1 MDVIDTFLAT
11 FIAYIDSGF
20 GLLAGDVAYLSTT
33 LIAIDITLAGLFWAL
48 SQNTDVIA
56 GLLKKVLY
64 VGFFAFI
71 IGNFSL
77 LAGIVFDS
85 FAELGVTAGGGT
97 MTADDLLRPGF
108 IASVGLDAGQPLLE
122 EISDMLGP
130 ISFFHNFIMI
140 AVMFIAW
147 AIIMVAFFVLA
158 VQLFITILE
167 FKLTTLAGFVL
178 VPFALWNKTTFLAE
192 RVLGNVIT
200 SGIKLM
206 VLAIVIGIVL
216 ALVLRPGAGIDLS
229 GAEATTLDSAGSL
242 TDRLMGI
249 VPENPF
255 AAFAEGNVLAVIFF
269 AVLVGAGLIL
279 SAERGKP
286 LVAVFDAGSE
296 TMLKVTAIVMEFAPF
311 GVFALVAWVM
321 GTVGPATFINVFLL
335 AVAVYLGCFLHMLI
349 VHGGIVKL
357 FARLPVLPFFR
368 GVREPQLVAYSTS
381 SSSATLPASL
391 SAAEHNLGISAP
403 VASSVLPLGATINM
417 DGTALYVALI
427 SIFAAQAFGLPL
439 DFFDYVLIGF
449 TTTLVSIGTAS
460 VPSASLFLMAA
471 VLDVIGMSSAQTAIV
486 VGFILPFD
494 RILDM
499 MRTVANVTGDLAVA
513 TVVSVWEKD
522 LDPEIYRALPTE

>member
-77 LAGIVFDS
+77 LANIVFDS

-108 IASVGLDAGQPLLE
+108 IAGVGLDAGQPLLE
-122 EISDMLGP
+122 EIGDMLGP
-130 ISFFHNFIMI
+130 ISFFHNFILI

-206 VLAIVIGIVL
+206 VLAVIIGIGSTLFSSVTDAFRTGDDVTL
-216 ALVLRPGAGIDLS
+216 AQ
-229 GAEATTLDSAGSL
+229 
-242 TDRLMGI
+242 
-249 VPENPF
+249 
-255 AAFAEGNVLAVIFF
+255 
-269 AVLVGAGLIL
+269 
-279 SAERGKP
+279 
-286 LVAVFDAGSE
+286 
-296 TMLKVTAIVMEFAPF
+296 
-311 GVFALVAWVM
+311 VM
-321 GTVGPATFINVFLL
+321 GTVLAAIVFFWMGIFAPGIASGLITGAPQLGAGSAVGATAGVAAGTYVAGMGGRAAVG
-335 AVAVYLGCFLHMLI
+335 AVAGGASSAVRAGASMAGAARTSYTLGSVASGASGAAGVAAGLNAGLAG
-349 VHGGIVKL
+349 VARAGGDAL
-357 FARLPVLPFFR
+357 RRAASRPAESMREAYQR
-368 GVREPQLVAYSTS
+368 GSQGAWRATGGSPTASMQSSASG
-381 SSSATLPASL
+381 SSSAQSPGWARRMQTSQRM
-391 SAAEHNLGISAP
+391 G
-403 VASSVLPLGATINM
+403 
-417 DGTALYVALI
+417 
-427 SIFAAQAFGLPL
+427 QAGQ
-439 DFFDYVLIGF
+439 
-449 TTTLVSIGTAS
+449 
-460 VPSASLFLMAA
+460 MAA
-471 VLDVIGMSSAQTAIV
+471 HSIRDG
-486 VGFILPFD
+486 D
-494 RILDM
+494 RGASG
-499 MRTVANVTGDLAVA
+499 ANPTLRD
-513 TVVSVWEKD
+513 KD
-522 LDPEIYRALPTE
+522 D

>member
-77 LAGIVFDS
+77 LANIVFDS

-108 IASVGLDAGQPLLE
+108 IAGVGLDAGQPLLE
-122 EISDMLGP
+122 EIGDMLGP
-130 ISFFHNFIMI
+130 ISFFHNFILI

-206 VLAIVIGIVL
+206 VLAVIIGIGSTLFSSVTDAFRTGDDVTL
-216 ALVLRPGAGIDLS
+216 AQ
-229 GAEATTLDSAGSL
+229 
-242 TDRLMGI
+242 
-249 VPENPF
+249 
-255 AAFAEGNVLAVIFF
+255 
-269 AVLVGAGLIL
+269 
-279 SAERGKP
+279 
-286 LVAVFDAGSE
+286 
-296 TMLKVTAIVMEFAPF
+296 
-311 GVFALVAWVM
+311 VM
-321 GTVGPATFINVFLL
+321 GTVLAAIVFFWMGIFAPGIASGLITGAPQLGAGSAVGATAGVAAGTYVAGMGGRAAVG
-335 AVAVYLGCFLHMLI
+335 AVAGGASSAVSAGASMAGAARTSYTLGSVASGASGASGVAAGLAG
-349 VHGGIVKL
+349 VARAGGD
-357 FARLPVLPFFR
+357 AMRRAASRPAQSMREAYQR
-368 GVREPQLVAYSTS
+368 GSQGAWRATGGSETASMQNSASGS
-381 SSSATLPASL
+381 SSSQSPGWARR
-391 SAAEHNLGISAP
+391 
-403 VASSVLPLGATINM
+403 M
-417 DGTALYVALI
+417 
-427 SIFAAQAFGLPL
+427 
-439 DFFDYVLIGF
+439 
-449 TTTLVSIGTAS
+449 
-460 VPSASLFLMAA
+460 
-471 VLDVIGMSSAQTAIV
+471 
-486 VGFILPFD
+486 
-494 RILDM
+494 
-499 MRTVANVTGDLAVA
+499 
-513 TVVSVWEKD
+513 
-522 LDPEIYRALPTE
+522 

>member
-140 AVMFIAW
+140 AVMFVAW

-206 VLAIVIGIVL
+206 VLAVIIGIHMLEHLGRLFLRFGTSHV
-216 ALVLRPGAGIDLS
+216 ALGHARRGIGEAGGGNRRTSQRAS
-229 GAEATTLDSAGSL
+229 GSAG
-242 TDRLMGI
+242 
-249 VPENPF
+249 
-255 AAFAEGNVLAVIFF
+255 
-269 AVLVGAGLIL
+269 
-279 SAERGKP
+279 RG
-286 LVAVFDAGSE
+286 GSRPN
-296 TMLKVTAIVMEFAPF
+296 TWPS
-311 GVFALVAWVM
+311 G
-321 GTVGPATFINVFLL
+321 
-335 AVAVYLGCFLHMLI
+335 
-349 VHGGIVKL
+349 
-357 FARLPVLPFFR
+357 RRSPVRRISTHFWRCPPYLPFQTL
-368 GVREPQLVAYSTS
+368 PTS
-381 SSSATLPASL
+381 SGGRS
-391 SAAEHNLGISAP
+391 
-403 VASSVLPLGATINM
+403 
-417 DGTALYVALI
+417 
-427 SIFAAQAFGLPL
+427 
-439 DFFDYVLIGF
+439 
-449 TTTLVSIGTAS
+449 
-460 VPSASLFLMAA
+460 
-471 VLDVIGMSSAQTAIV
+471 
-486 VGFILPFD
+486 
-494 RILDM
+494 
-499 MRTVANVTGDLAVA
+499 
-513 TVVSVWEKD
+513 
-522 LDPEIYRALPTE
+522 

>member
-64 VGFFAFI
+64 VGFFAYL

-85 FAELGVTAGGGT
+85 FAQLGVTAGGGA

-122 EISDMLGP
+122 EIGDMLGP

-140 AVMFIAW
+140 AVMFVAW

-206 VLAIVIGIVL
+206 VLAVIIGIGSTLFSSVTDAFRTGDDVTL
-216 ALVLRPGAGIDLS
+216 AQ
-229 GAEATTLDSAGSL
+229 
-242 TDRLMGI
+242 
-249 VPENPF
+249 
-255 AAFAEGNVLAVIFF
+255 
-269 AVLVGAGLIL
+269 
-279 SAERGKP
+279 
-286 LVAVFDAGSE
+286 
-296 TMLKVTAIVMEFAPF
+296 
-311 GVFALVAWVM
+311 VM
-321 GTVGPATFINVFLL
+321 GTVLAAIVFFWMGIFAPGIASGLITGAPQL
-335 AVAVYLGCFLHMLI
+335 GAGSAAGAAAGVAAGTYVAGMGGRAAVGAVAGGASSAVKAGASMAGAARTSYTLGS
-349 VHGGIVKL
+349 VASGASGAGGVAAGL
-357 FARLPVLPFFR
+357 AGVARAGGDAMRRAASRPAQSMREAYQR
-368 GVREPQLVAYSTS
+368 GSQGAWRATGGSETASMQNSASGS
-381 SSSATLPASL
+381 SSSQSPGWARRMQTQQRV
-391 SAAEHNLGISAP
+391 G
-403 VASSVLPLGATINM
+403 
-417 DGTALYVALI
+417 
-427 SIFAAQAFGLPL
+427 QAGQ
-439 DFFDYVLIGF
+439 
-449 TTTLVSIGTAS
+449 
-460 VPSASLFLMAA
+460 MAA
-471 VLDVIGMSSAQTAIV
+471 HSIRDG
-486 VGFILPFD
+486 D
-494 RILDM
+494 RGASG
-499 MRTVANVTGDLAVA
+499 ANPTL
-513 TVVSVWEKD
+513 KD
-522 LDPEIYRALPTE
+522 KDD